1 MELVTSVIG
10 GKTPRDGAAL
20 SIALG
25 LQGDNALAQ
34 VLHACHPTR
43 QTASR
48 KDTDLDLRHI
58 QPTAMDAACNGTRR
72 AARRAA
78 PRRARR
84 LHTRQQPYACSDYP
98 GQGECIAHAV
108 RLHRPT
114 IGCNGRS
121 RSWCGGPSF
130 RHGASRTALRRRKT
144 HWQCDSSSYS

>member
-20 SIALG
+20 SITLG

-58 QPTAMDAACNGTRR
+58 QPTAMFGCVMELDALQD
-72 AARRAA
+72 A
-78 PRRARR
+78 PRRRAR
-84 LHTRQQPYACSDYP
+84 S
-98 GQGECIAHAV
+98 
-108 RLHRPT
+108 
-114 IGCNGRS
+114 
-121 RSWCGGPSF
+121 
-130 RHGASRTALRRRKT
+130 
-144 HWQCDSSSYS
+144 